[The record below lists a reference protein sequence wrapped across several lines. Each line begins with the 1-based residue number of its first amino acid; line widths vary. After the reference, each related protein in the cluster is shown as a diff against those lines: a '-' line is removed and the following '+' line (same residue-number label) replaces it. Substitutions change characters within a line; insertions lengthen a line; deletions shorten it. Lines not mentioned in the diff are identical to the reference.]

1 VSDDPAADPVPKPNA
16 LLALHDVSAEM
27 FDTLRAWFDVA
38 PSVPLDLRAI
48 DSAVT
53 EMSDPVMVAALAMRK
68 LQALHLLSTP
78 GVRTTTDMI
87 VTIVQDL
94 DRALV
99 QAPSMR
105 LRVAAESTDWDAALA
120 ALAQADHD
128 LPGPAAVD
136 AEDPEV
142 TRFRHLHGQLH
153 AALVAVVEASEGQI
167 RYFE

>member
-1 VSDDPAADPVPKPNA
+1 MSDDPAADPVPKPNA

-120 ALAQADHD
+120 ALADHH